1 MYLRSVLFSLC
12 LVIAVPASAQKVET
26 ADVAQVK
33 EILKRSVGFRTVEGQ
48 GQVPAYAA
56 YLASVLK
63 EGGFADSEI
72 TITPMGETATLVA
85 RWPGTGNATPIVP
98 LGHMDVEIGRS
109 EEHTA
114 ELQSLMRISYAVFCL
129 TKQLDPNKIQSH
141 L

>member
-1 MYLRSVLFSLC
+1 MRMHMYSYAYLCNTILSHPCCASSQSAQPCAHHDREGFMYLRSVLFSLC

-48 GQVPAYAA
+48 GRVPAYAA

-72 TITPMGETATLVA
+72 TITP
-85 RWPGTGNATPIVP
+85 
-98 LGHMDVEIGRS
+98 LGEIGRATS
-109 EEHTA
+109 
-114 ELQSLMRISYAVFCL
+114 ELQ
-129 TKQLDPNKIQSH
+129 
-141 L
+141 

>member
-72 TITPMGETATLVA
+72 TITPLGETATLVA
-85 RWPGTGNATPIVP
+85 RRPGTGNAQPTVRTEERRVGKGGESP
-98 LGHMDVEIGRS
+98 GR
-109 EEHTA
+109 
-114 ELQSLMRISYAVFCL
+114 
-129 TKQLDPNKIQSH
+129 
-141 L
+141 